1 MTRSHGRKAALWV
14 DVEDGTCKA
23 LQADITSITAN
34 FSKANPETTALGDND
49 VAREVDGLRDYTL
62 DVSALFSVGTGGCF
76 LDVMNDMY
84 TGGSSYRR
92 VQYAPAGSVAG
103 SPVYTACMRLN
114 SFTATTPVD
123 GVATMSATFENAF
136 GTSTS
141 SLAV

>member
-14 DVEDGTCKA
+14 DNEAGTCNA

-34 FSKANPETTALGDND
+34 FSKANPETTTMGDND
-49 VAREVDGLRDYTL
+49 VQREVDGLRDYSL
-62 DVSALFSVGTGGCF
+62 DVSALFSVGTGACF
-76 LDVMNDMY
+76 LGVMNDMY

-92 VQYAPAGSVAG
+92 TVYAPAGSVAG

-114 SFTATTPVD
+114 NFSVTTPVD

-136 GTSTS
+136 GTAAS